1 MGKVERDL
9 GLEAS
14 GLGLDRRFMALA
26 VMIK

>member
-9 GLEAS
+9 GFEAS
-14 GLGLDRRFMALA
+14 GLGLNGRLIALE